1 MMKANR
7 LKHGGSTYS
16 QADNAMPLSEPMKA
30 AILLAIMLAIL
41 AAVGAMVAAAGMAIA
56 NAIEVL
62 TSAVKAEA
70 IGNYAGV
77 GGFFGGLFE
86 DRLDLD

>member
-1 MMKANR
+1 
-7 LKHGGSTYS
+7 
-16 QADNAMPLSEPMKA
+16 MPLSEPMKA
-30 AILLAIMLAIL
+30 AIVVAIVVGIMLA
-41 AAVGAMVAAAGMAIA
+41 VVAAAGMAIA

-70 IGNYAGV
+70 IYAGFR
-77 GGFFGGLFE
+77 GLCGGLFE